1 MSDSHSAQDPA
12 RPANQT
18 KPRRLLGC
26 DKVLAVHVEQLKFDF
41 SRVPGG
47 PAVMLTDPSKPSG
60 EATCSLAVLWHTLW
74 RTERALEE
82 YDRRGWLRRLTS
94 HAALYESVDAGV
106 NEVAEGLLLFLPDEM
121 VSARVPLIRADLQRY
136 FTSSDPRY
144 DKYTAALNAISP
156 LVPITASHAPLAN
169 NSHQPEV
176 GESQTDRAAEP
187 PAAVPVAHPVLT
199 STDRASLRELQHSL
213 NSARASNT
221 ARVRTYRNMLIGATL
236 LLLIVCG
243 GLIVI
248 LPFTAVDLG
257 IIRPPDFRITAGD
270 VATIELWG
278 AVGGVVGLIAAL
290 RKIVSTRAPIRLQAV
305 QLFLKLPA
313 GAIIALFGVLIFQ
326 AGVFTTI
333 KIATPTQL
341 AAYAL
346 IFGLAQEAVTN
357 MVDKEAGK
365 LLEQSK
371 STDEAAA
378 DS

>member
-1 MSDSHSAQDPA
+1 
-12 RPANQT
+12 
-18 KPRRLLGC
+18 L
-26 DKVLAVHVEQLKFDF
+26 
-41 SRVPGG
+41 
-47 PAVMLTDPSKPSG
+47 
-60 EATCSLAVLWHTLW
+60 
-74 RTERALEE
+74 
-82 YDRRGWLRRLTS
+82 
-94 HAALYESVDAGV
+94 VDAGV
-106 NEVAEGLLLFLPDEM
+106 NEVAEGLLIFLPDEM
-121 VSARVPLIRADLQRY
+121 VSARVPLMRADLRRY

-156 LVPITASHAPLAN
+156 LVPITASHAPPAN
-169 NSHQPEV
+169 NSHPPERE
-176 GESQTDRAAEP
+176 ESQTDGAAER
-187 PAAVPVAHPVLT
+187 PAAVPATSRVLT
-199 STDRASLRELQHSL
+199 RTDRATLRELQHSL

-243 GLIVI
+243 VLILI

-257 IIRPPDFRITAGD
+257 IIRPGLSITAGD

-278 AVGGVVGLIAAL
+278 AVGGIVGLIASL
-290 RKIVSTRAPIRLQAV
+290 RKLVSTRAPIRLQAV

-326 AGVFTTI
+326 AGVVTTI

-341 AAYAL
+341 AAHAL

-357 MVDKEAGK
+357 MVDKEAGR

-371 STDEAAA
+371 STDEATA
-378 DS
+378 DN